1 MAFKVFLTRNGVTL
15 GGDDRDIIVP
25 SEYTS
30 QVTKWCEQMNIQA
43 IVSYVDYWDQ
53 ATQKLFGVNLWRVH
67 DEQHRAL
74 FALKWVQ

>member
-15 GGDDRDIIVP
+15 GGDDRDIMVP

-30 QVTKWCEQMNIQA
+30 QVTDWCEQMNIRA

-67 DEQHRAL
+67 DDRARML
-74 FALKWVQ
+74 FILRWS